1 MNALFVCSRNRL
13 RSPTA
18 EAVFASWDNI
28 ETDSAGTSPDAD
40 VQVSTDHIDWAD
52 IIFVMEGR
60 HRRLLL
66 QRFQKQLQSKRL
78 ICLDIR
84 DNYIFMQPEL
94 IEILQAK
101 VGRHLSTYRS

>member
-18 EAVFASWDNI
+18 EAIFASWDNI

-40 VQVSTDHIDWAD
+40 VQVSADHIAWAD
-52 IIFVMEGR
+52 TIFVMEGR
-60 HRRLLL
+60 HRTLLSK
-66 QRFQKQLQSKRL
+66 RFQKQLQGKRL
-78 ICLDIR
+78 ICLEIKDKY
-84 DNYIFMQPEL
+84 DFMQPEL

-101 VGRHLSTYRS
+101 VGRHIRASTT